1 MTTSAALY
9 PLKFQ
14 ECIRRYG
21 FGGRRIPE
29 YFGKDL
35 PDGII
40 AETWEITEHG
50 ADVSVVRDG
59 PLAGRNLRSL
69 IAEHGDALLGRRV
82 AAMSPGRF
90 PLLLKFL
97 DAQRTLGM
105 QVHPDDEFAAAHE
118 PGESGKTEAWYIV
131 DADPGAT
138 LFCGNVPG
146 LTREELVRSIAEGN
160 PERCMA
166 EFAVAPGDTVYVPAG
181 RMHGI
186 GKGILVYEAQQSC
199 DLTYGP
205 RGWPRDD
212 PETTRRRI
220 EKFVQA
226 CRLEDLGDQRIP
238 PVSIQHGRNERRF
251 LLANRYFAMERLI
264 LAEPWHQHLDGGKFL
279 AYSALSGAG
288 SVEYTGGPPVPF
300 RRGESL
306 LVPACLADYTIVPEG
321 ECEIMVAYVPDLP
334 ADVVA
339 PLRELGVAPMAI
351 AALGGPGAANDVAP
365 LRA

>member
-1 MTTSAALY
+1 MAAATLY
-9 PLKFQ
+9 PLKFH
-14 ECIRRYG
+14 ERIRRYG

-35 PDGII
+35 PEGII

-50 ADVSVVRDG
+50 DDVSIVRDG
-59 PLAGRNLRSL
+59 PLAGRDLRSL
-69 IAEHGDALLGRRV
+69 IAEYGGALLGARV
-82 AAMSPGRF
+82 AATSRGKF

-105 QVHPDDEFAAAHE
+105 QVHPDDEYAAAHE
-118 PGESGKTEAWYIV
+118 PGETGKTEAWYIV

-146 LTREELVRSIAEGN
+146 LIKEELTRAIAEGN

-166 EFAVAPGDTVYVPAG
+166 EFPVAPGDTVYVPAG

-186 GKGILVYEAQQSC
+186 GKGTLVFEAQQSC

-205 RGWPRDD
+205 RARPGTD
-212 PETTRRRI
+212 PEVAKRRI
-220 EKFVQA
+220 EKFVEA
-226 CRLEDLGDQRIP
+226 CHLEDLGDQRIP
-238 PVSIQHGRNERRF
+238 PVSIQHGRNERRY
-251 LLANRYFAMERLI
+251 LLANRYFAMERLT

-279 AYSALSGAG
+279 AYSTLSGSGRIESSAG
-288 SVEYTGGPPVPF
+288 DPVAF
-300 RRGESL
+300 RRGESVL
-306 LVPACLADYTIVPEG
+306 IPASLADYSVVPEG
-321 ECEIMVAYVPDLP
+321 KCEIMVSYVPDLL

-339 PLRELGVAPMAI
+339 PLRELGVAPSAI
-351 AALGGPGAANDVAP
+351 AALGGPGASNDVAP
-365 LRA
+365 LLR